1 MVTSLATLPLS
12 YIMYTANWT
21 GMSMQSVM
29 CTRIQSVLTRPY
41 VRHVRVPKTMKLN
54 GGHVSVHSKAVLSEL
69 NLFLM

>member
-21 GMSMQSVM
+21 GMSMPSVM
-29 CTRIQSVLTRPY
+29 CTRIQSVPY

-54 GGHVSVHSKAVLSEL
+54 GGHVSVHSKPVLSEL